1 MNTAK
6 WTAKQAMD
14 ALLIPNEEQNKY
26 TKRL

>member
-14 ALLIPNEEQNKY
+14 ALLIPKEEQNKY
-26 TKRL
+26 MQKL